1 MLNNNAE
8 INVFIPLV
16 YSTDTYLFISS
27 STYLFGSCSR
37 YCYRDVNKTENP
49 FLCEVQILK
58 DNNAGS
64 SALCSVMTL
73 MGGMKERGRELPE
86 GAICTYICAYI

>member
-8 INVFIPLV
+8 INVFIPSV

-37 YCYRDVNKTENP
+37 YCYRDVNKQKIP
-49 FLCEVQILK
+49 
-58 DNNAGS
+58 
-64 SALCSVMTL
+64 
-73 MGGMKERGRELPE
+73 
-86 GAICTYICAYI
+86 TYVEFKFYYKRQ